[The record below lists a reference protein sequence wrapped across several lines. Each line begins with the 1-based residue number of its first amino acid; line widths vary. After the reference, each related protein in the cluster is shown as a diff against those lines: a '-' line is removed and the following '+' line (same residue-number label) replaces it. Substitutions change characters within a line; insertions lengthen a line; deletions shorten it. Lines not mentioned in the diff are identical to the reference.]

1 MRARAAMSSISIR
14 RCSRTHRATTWT
26 RTSSGLRTT
35 ADGWTSTTTR
45 RPTGKRY
52 GSSSPHR
59 TNARCGLFAGDRAT
73 PGEELPGE
81 FCPMKSFVWMVA
93 VSLSLAALPAQA
105 QTAIQP
111 GLWEVTD
118 KTTMEGVQAMPSSSK
133 RVCVKGG
140 EAILERLLY
149 PSPEDFAKHGC
160 TFTPGA
166 KQAGIFKATTV
177 CPATD
182 HT

>member
-1 MRARAAMSSISIR
+1 
-14 RCSRTHRATTWT
+14 
-26 RTSSGLRTT
+26 
-35 ADGWTSTTTR
+35 
-45 RPTGKRY
+45 
-52 GSSSPHR
+52 
-59 TNARCGLFAGDRAT
+59 
-73 PGEELPGE
+73 
-81 FCPMKSFVWMVA
+81 MKSFVWMVA

-182 HT
+182 QTPGVTANAEVSYKSDSYQGLGQLVVKDKAGTTVKGSSVLSGKRVGDC